1 MAEGTYIRKGDVI
14 TYTNPSSSDAIEKGQ
29 VVSLT
34 TRIGIAVEDIAASGT
49 GALAVSGVWKFD
61 AENDA
66 AFTVGAALY
75 WDVTARE
82 ITATDAG
89 ANEIAAG
96 WAVAAKDGTA
106 TTCYVKIG

>member
-14 TYTNPSSSDAIEKGQ
+14 TYTNPSSSDAIVKGQ
-29 VVSLT
+29 VVGLT

-49 GALAVSGVWKFD
+49 GALAVSGVWKFK

-75 WDVTARE
+75 WDATAHE
-82 ITATDAG
+82 MTATNTSDTP
-89 ANEIAAG
+89 AG
-96 WAVAAKDGTA
+96 WAVAPKAETA
-106 TTCYVKIG
+106 TVCYVKIG